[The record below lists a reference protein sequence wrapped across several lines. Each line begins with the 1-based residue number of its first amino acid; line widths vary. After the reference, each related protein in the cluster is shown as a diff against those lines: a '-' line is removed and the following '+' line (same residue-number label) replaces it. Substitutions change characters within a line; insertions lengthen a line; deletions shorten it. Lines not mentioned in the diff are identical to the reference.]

1 MARRMSASRSAMAAA
16 RSAIANEPSPVRVT
30 VANGKPSV
38 HRASA
43 DLTDAEID
51 AAAARGE
58 ELRKIQPRAAS
69 ARYDLKLRHVV
80 VKYTNGAT
88 FSFPP
93 ALVQG
98 LSGASA
104 DELADV
110 RILGRGFGLHWEA
123 LDADLTVPGLV
134 DYVFGARKV
143 AARLAGQVKSPAKSK
158 AARANGAKGGRPRTP
173 KS

>member
-1 MARRMSASRSAMAAA
+1 MAAA
-16 RSAIANEPSPVRVT
+16 RSAIANEPSAARGT
-30 VANGKPSV
+30 AALGKAGV
-38 HRASA
+38 NRASA

-51 AAAARGE
+51 AATVRGE

-69 ARYDLKLRHVV
+69 ARYDRKLRQIVV
-80 VKYTNGAT
+80 RYTNGAT

-98 LSGASA
+98 LSGAPA
-104 DELADV
+104 DKLADI

-123 LDADLTVPGLV
+123 LDTDLTVPGLV

-143 AARLAGQVKSPAKSK
+143 AAQLAGRVKSPAKSK
-158 AARANGAKGGRPRTP
+158 AARANGAKGGRPRKPT
-173 KS
+173 S

>member
-16 RSAIANEPSPVRVT
+16 RAAVASEPSKMRGA
-30 VANGKPSV
+30 VANDKSGV
-38 HRASA
+38 NRADA

-51 AAAARGE
+51 AATARGE
-58 ELRKIQPRAAS
+58 QLRKVQPRAAS
-69 ARYDLKLRHVV
+69 ARYDHKLRQIV

-104 DELADV
+104 DKLADI

-123 LDADLTVPGLV
+123 LDTDLTVPGLV

-143 AARLAGQVKSPAKSK
+143 AARLAGRAKSPAKSK
-158 AARANGAKGGRPRTP
+158 AARANGAKGGRP
-173 KS
+173 KKV

>member
-1 MARRMSASRSAMAAA
+1 MAAA
-16 RSAIANEPSPVRVT
+16 RAAVASEPSAVRRTAAHDKTGV
-30 VANGKPSV
+30 N
-38 HRASA
+38 RASA

-51 AAAARGE
+51 AATARGE

-69 ARYDLKLRHVV
+69 ARYDRKLRQVV

-98 LSGASA
+98 LSGAPA
-104 DELADV
+104 DKLADI

-123 LDADLTVPGLV
+123 LDTDLTVPGLV

-143 AARLAGQVKSPAKSK
+143 AARLAGQAKSPAKSK
-158 AARANGAKGGRPRTP
+158 AARTNGAKGGRPRKP
-173 KS
+173 SS

>member
-1 MARRMSASRSAMAAA
+1 MAAA
-16 RSAIANEPSPVRVT
+16 RAAATSEPSAVRGT
-30 VANGKPSV
+30 AALGKAGV
-38 HRASA
+38 NRASA

-51 AAAARGE
+51 AATARGE
-58 ELRKIQPRAAS
+58 QMLKIQPRAAS
-69 ARYDLKLRHVV
+69 ARYDRKLREIV

-98 LSGASA
+98 LSGAPA
-104 DELADV
+104 DKLADI
-110 RILGRGFGLHWEA
+110 RILGRGFGLHWES
-123 LDADLTVPGLV
+123 LDTDLTVPGLV

-143 AARLAGQVKSPAKSK
+143 RARLAGQAKSPAKSK
-158 AARANGAKGGRPRTP
+158 AARANGVKGGRPRKP